1 MKKILTIICLLIT
14 ISLFGCG
21 TSNESIVDE
30 AIKQLESNIKDE
42 VTSDF
47 ELAINVAIGDKLVK
61 VEWTSDNEAIT
72 HEGKVTRTSEDVM
85 VNLKAVLSYNDVT
98 KVKDFKVVVLKEENN
113 YDLIIS
119 EALKTINLPLETKEN
134 IPFPREVVV
143 EDKKLSVSYE
153 SSNEDVISNEG
164 IVSQTNEDIDVEVKL
179 IFIVEEYQKIVTQT
193 IKVLKTEKDAKKI
206 LEEAY
211 NQISIPSL
219 LTSTYILPQEITVGN
234 EVINVEYKSDNE
246 VLEGNVIV
254 MPEEEDVVFD
264 FAITLLLGEE
274 KLEKQI
280 NNISIKSFKSVVT
293 ETIAELN
300 IPSSTNKNLVLV
312 DKKGDISFQ
321 WSTSNKYVLTNQGV
335 INFVEKDTDI
345 TLSLMCVLEDDY
357 VMYFY
362 SDFFEITV
370 KPYDALDRIEK
381 VYDKISL
388 PTSTQNNLSLVN
400 EYDYDVIGEWE
411 SSNPEVISNT
421 GFVIP
426 QKCDTKVTLSL
437 KLKYENEEKEY
448 TFDVLVTKVDMTG
461 CDEYYGKH
469 NLVDRAAALDI
480 TKMDNLEYKD
490 GKVVLKEDALEG
502 TYTSKIFKVRN
513 FTSVVGSYSCITD
526 TKATAELEIRVRVNG
541 VWSKYFSYGKYG
553 LGLTNIYYDDSD
565 SIAELSTDEIFVLND
580 KEADAVQYKFTM
592 RKTSMEA
599 NSPQLSLVSLALNI
613 SNYVYP
619 VDTTNLP
626 SEKDIDV
633 PKLYQHDVPSI
644 GSVICS
650 ATTTTMLLKWKGF
663 DFTDKGYT
671 YEHEFMAKMVADT
684 GHNNP
689 TYGNWSYNMIT
700 AGAFGVNAYVARMYS
715 WEEVKWHL
723 NNVGPLGANVRGQF
737 GSYST
742 NGHLIVIRG
751 YKETATGTIV
761 ICNDPNIKGVYY
773 EVTLTTFMNC
783 WKKIAYIVE

>member
-1 MKKILTIICLLIT
+1 MKKIIAIICFLL
-14 ISLFGCG
+14 SFVLLGCG
-21 TSNESIVDE
+21 ENNADVVLK
-30 AIKQLESNIKDE
+30 ALEKIELPSE
-42 VTSDF
+42 VTSDITLVQ
-47 ELAINVAIGDKLVK
+47 EIAIEGKNVK
-61 VEWTSDNEAIT
+61 VVWTSDNEAIT
-72 HEGKVTRTSEDVM
+72 VEGKVTRGSSDII
-85 VNLKAVLSYNDVT
+85 VNLKAVLSYNDAEET
-98 KVKDFKVVVLKEENN
+98 KEFKVVVLKEGTNFN
-113 YDLIIS
+113 DIIN
-119 EALKTINLPLETKEN
+119 EALKIINLPQETSENLSFPKE
-134 IPFPREVVV
+134 IEVKGEKVLV
-143 EDKKLSVSYE
+143 AYE
-153 SSNEDVISNEG
+153 SSNKNVLSDEG
-164 IVSQTNEDIDVEVKL
+164 IISSVLEDETVEIK
-179 IFIVEEYQKIVTQT
+179 IVFTIGEYQETLNKKVKI
-193 IKVLKTEKDAKKI
+193 LKKEKSSEEI
-206 LEEAY
+206 LEEAFKKIDIP
-211 NQISIPSL
+211 QVISSIYTLPL
-219 LTSTYILPQEITVGN
+219 EIKVNENIVKIEYTSENDVL
-234 EVINVEYKSDNE
+234 KS
-246 VLEGNVIV
+246 NVIV
-254 MPEEEDVVFD
+254 IPEETDVTMNLSVN
-264 FAITLLLGEE
+264 LSLGEE
-274 KLEKQI
+274 KLKKEIEGI
-280 NNISIKSFKSVVT
+280 NVKSFNTVVQ
-293 ETIAELN
+293 ETLIELN
-300 IPSSTNKNLVLV
+300 IPSSTNKNITLV
-312 DKKGDISFQ
+312 DKKGDIEFQ
-321 WSTSNKYVLTNQGV
+321 WSTSNKYVLTDDGV
-335 INFVEKDTDI
+335 VNFVEKNTNVNF
-345 TLSLMCVLEDDY
+345 TLICILENDY
-357 VMYFY
+357 VSYMYYNMFN
-362 SDFFEITV
+362 ITIT
-370 KPYDALDRIEK
+370 PYGALDRIEK
-381 VYDKISL
+381 AYAGISL
-388 PTSTQNNLSLVN
+388 PASTQNNLNL
-400 EYDYDVIGEWE
+400 EKELDYGVTGEWA
-411 SSNPEVISNT
+411 SSNEEVISND
-421 GFVIP
+421 GFVTP
-426 QKCDTKVTLSL
+426 QENDVKVTLSL
-437 KLKYENEEKEY
+437 KLKYEDEVKEY
-448 TFDVLVTKVDMTG
+448 SFDVLVTKVDLTG

-469 NLVDRAAALDI
+469 NLVDRAAALDV
-480 TKMDNLEYKD
+480 TKMENLEYKD
-490 GKVVLKEDALEG
+490 GKVVLTEDALEG

-592 RKTSMEA
+592 RKTSREA
-599 NSPQLSLVSLALNI
+599 NSPQLSLVALALNI

-619 VDTTNLP
+619 VDITNLP

-663 DFTDKGYT
+663 DFTNRGYT

-742 NGHLIVIRG
+742 NGHLIVVRG

-773 EVTLTTFMNC
+773 EVTLATFMNC